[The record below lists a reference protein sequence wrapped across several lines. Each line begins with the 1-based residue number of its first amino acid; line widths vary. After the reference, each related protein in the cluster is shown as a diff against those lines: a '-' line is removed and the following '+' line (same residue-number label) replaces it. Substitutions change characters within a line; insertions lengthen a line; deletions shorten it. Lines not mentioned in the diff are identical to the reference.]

1 MKINAK
7 IKYKVKPTHPDLG
20 DMPEHLWKGKVFTYD
35 DKYTFDDD
43 NWDEEGA
50 KAYIRRDIALVAGGG
65 YNAKH
70 IYDVEYEMEVI

>member
-20 DMPEHLWKGKVFTYD
+20 DLPEHLWKNKVFTYD
-35 DKYTFDDD
+35 DEYTFDDD
-43 NWDEEGA
+43 DWGEEDA
-50 KAYIRRDIALVAGGG
+50 KAYIRRDLALVAGGG

-70 IYDVEYEMEVI
+70 IYDVEYEM

>member
-20 DMPEHLWKGKVFTYD
+20 EMPEHLWKNKVFTYD
-35 DKYTFDDD
+35 DEYTFDDD
-43 NWDEEGA
+43 DWDEEDA
-50 KAYIRRDIALVAGGG
+50 KAYIRRDLALVAGGG

-70 IYDVEYEMEVI
+70 IYDVEYEMEAI